1 MRPEASE
8 FSLEPDRALGAAL
21 RAALDRPG
29 DGAFVSVVLARAQA
43 AGVGSSRAVLA
54 RWTRVAV
61 AAAAVAALV
70 TGGLIALRPSA
81 PATYDAAWVS
91 AATGSTVAAALV
103 TAERAPDASILF
115 ASVVEE

>member
-1 MRPEASE
+1 MRPESSE

-29 DGAFVSVVLARAQA
+29 DAWFARAVLARAQA

-54 RWTRVAV
+54 RWTRPAMAV
-61 AAAAVAALV
+61 AIVAAVVAGIIV
-70 TGGLIALRPSA
+70 GTRA
-81 PATYDAAWVS
+81 PAFASYDAAWVS
-91 AATGSTVAAALV
+91 AATGSSVAAALV
-103 TAERAPDASILF
+103 TAERAPDASALF